1 MTVNSSSYAIPI
13 YRKFGFE
20 PICEE
25 QTTHGMK
32 YTPMKRT
39 ITRPSFEDFNELL
52 LLWEAS
58 VRSTH
63 HFLKEEDIL
72 FYKELVPGYF
82 PLVELYIIRNERGK
96 ITAFMGL
103 SDELIEMLFVH
114 PEEQGKG
121 LGKRLI
127 QFALQET
134 PIRKVDVNEQNTT
147 ALHFYQHLGFQV
159 IGRDETDSSHKPFPI
174 LHLQV
179 TLP

>member
-1 MTVNSSSYAIPI
+1 M
-13 YRKFGFE
+13 
-20 PICEE
+20 
-25 QTTHGMK
+25 
-32 YTPMKRT
+32 
-39 ITRPSFEDFNELL
+39 
-52 LLWEAS
+52 
-58 VRSTH
+58 
-63 HFLKEEDIL
+63 
-72 FYKELVPGYF
+72 
-82 PLVELYIIRNERGK
+82 VELYIIRNERGK
-96 ITAFMGL
+96 IAAFMGL

>member
-32 YTPMKRT
+32 YTPMRRT

-63 HFLKEEDIL
+63 HFLKEEDM
-72 FYKELVPGYF
+72 
-82 PLVELYIIRNERGK
+82 VELYITRNERGK
-96 ITAFMGL
+96 IAAFMGL

-147 ALHFYQHLGFQV
+147 ALHFYQHLGFEI
-159 IGRDETDSSHKPFPI
+159 IGRDETDSMGKPYPI
-174 LHLQV
+174 LHLQ
-179 TLP
+179 LADDKK

>member
-1 MTVNSSSYAIPI
+1 
-13 YRKFGFE
+13 
-20 PICEE
+20 
-25 QTTHGMK
+25 
-32 YTPMKRT
+32 
-39 ITRPSFEDFNELL
+39 
-52 LLWEAS
+52 
-58 VRSTH
+58 
-63 HFLKEEDIL
+63 
-72 FYKELVPGYF
+72 
-82 PLVELYIIRNERGK
+82 
-96 ITAFMGL
+96 MGL

-159 IGRDETDSSHKPFPI
+159 IGRDETDSSTKPFPI
-174 LHLQV
+174 LHLQA